1 MQPKFLNKIDMRFK
15 YTCAAET
22 DVRKTWDKF
31 RQQQK
36 KDEKEKEKYA
46 QNKKMSI

>member
-1 MQPKFLNKIDMRFK
+1 MRFK